1 MKRILF
7 VLPSL
12 SAANGV
18 ASFLMNY
25 LAAMNEPSLSF
36 SVLAGDGQ
44 PSRFRE
50 EILDRLSIPY
60 DYIPTVERVGV
71 RGFCRE
77 LSRFFD
83 THEGFSAVYNN
94 AENWSPFLIPLARRH
109 GIESFVLHA
118 HATKASEKPLKS
130 IRNRIL
136 SLASF
141 PFVTHRVACS
151 YAAGR
156 AFYGRRDF
164 TVIPNAV
171 DPTRFSFDEGIRKS
185 KREELGI
192 SEKTALYGFVGR
204 FSRQKNPF
212 FFLSLAEAL
221 SDEDAKILMVGDGEE
236 KPRLLREVRFRGLTE
251 KIIFLPPQS
260 DVAPLYFAM
269 DALLLPS
276 HFEGLPVVAVEAQMA
291 GLPCLISD
299 TVTRETAFSET
310 THFLPRADI
319 ALWKRMFPRERTRHR
334 AYDARFD
341 IKETAKEME
350 KLLLSL

>member
-18 ASFLMNY
+18 ASFLLNY
-25 LAAMNEPSLSF
+25 LEAMNEPRLSF
-36 SVLAGDGQ
+36 SVLAGDVD

-50 EILDRLSIPY
+50 EALERLSVPY

-71 RGFCRE
+71 SGFYRA

-83 THEGFSAVYNN
+83 THEGFSAIYNN
-94 AENWSPFLIPLARRH
+94 AENWSPFLLSLARRH
-109 GIESFVLHA
+109 GIQSFALHA
-118 HATKASEKPLKS
+118 HATKPSEKPLKS
-130 IRNRIL
+130 IRNRFL
-136 SLASF
+136 SLLSL
-141 PFVTHRVACS
+141 PFVSERVACS

-156 AFYGRRDF
+156 AFFGNRDVK
-164 TVIPNAV
+164 VIPNAV

-221 SDEDAKILMVGDGEE
+221 SDEDAKILMVGDGEDKAE
-236 KPRLLREVRFRGLTE
+236 LLRETHIRGLTE
-251 KIIFLPPQS
+251 KIMFLPPTS

-299 TVTRETAFSET
+299 TVTRETAFSEA
-310 THFLPRADI
+310 THFLPRGDI
-319 ALWKRMFPRERTRHR
+319 GLWKRMLPREKTRYP